1 MTIVVIFMDVYV
13 DRGVYMKVKIV
24 KKSDIEKHPTK
35 RLDAKYWVEHKKWII
50 GFADAKI
57 IYPKSKQTKRKRN
70 VK

>member
-1 MTIVVIFMDVYV
+1 
-13 DRGVYMKVKIV
+13 MKVKIV

-35 RLDAKYWVEHKKWII
+35 RLDAKYWVEHKKWIS
-50 GFADAKI
+50 GFADAKT